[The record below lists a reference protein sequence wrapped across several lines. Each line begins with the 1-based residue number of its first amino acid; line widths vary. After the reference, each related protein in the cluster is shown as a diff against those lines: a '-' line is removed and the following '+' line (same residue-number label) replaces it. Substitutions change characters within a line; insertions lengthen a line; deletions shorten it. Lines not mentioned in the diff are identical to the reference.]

1 MFFCFH
7 DDIYDRPIFVSPTD
21 VVAVCPF
28 RGDEECGLLPRIQII
43 LRTGVTDITI
53 FGSSYE
59 DLLEQMNSFGTLS
72 NNFDANQKSA

>member
-21 VVAVCPF
+21 VVAACPF
-28 RGDEECGLLPRIQII
+28 RGDEEYGVFPHIQII

-53 FGSSYE
+53 YSSSYE
-59 DLLEQMNSFGTLS
+59 KLLEQLFSFGNLS
-72 NNFDANQKSA
+72 NNSDVNQKSA

>member
-28 RGDEECGLLPRIQII
+28 RGDEECDVLPHIKII
-43 LRTGVTDITI
+43 LRTGVTEITI
-53 FGSSYE
+53 YGSSYE
-59 DLLEQMNSFGTLS
+59 ELLEQLFSFGNIS
-72 NNFDANQKSA
+72 NNFYVNQKSA